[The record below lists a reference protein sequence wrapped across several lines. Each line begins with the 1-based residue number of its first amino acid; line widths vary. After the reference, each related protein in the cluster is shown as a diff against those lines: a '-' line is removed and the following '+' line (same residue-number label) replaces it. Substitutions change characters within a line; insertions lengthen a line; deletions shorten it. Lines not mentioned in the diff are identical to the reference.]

1 MSDSFGGKIELTGES
16 EYRQALTKISQNL
29 RVVSAEMKAT
39 STGFAS
45 GDKSTKDLTNASKT
59 LNEALSKQKSAL
71 ESIKKDM
78 AEMQSKYA
86 EAEAKHS
93 KLVSTY
99 EKEKSKLA
107 ELEST
112 LGKSSTEYAKQ
123 EKVVASLES
132 EVAKST
138 TEFNKYTKN
147 LNDMRIKT
155 ANAEATSNKTAKTLN
170 ELGKK
175 TQESGEK
182 AKISS
187 TGFTVMKGVL
197 ANLASSAIT
206 SALNGI
212 RQLGGTVVNVGKQAL
227 DSYGDYEQ
235 LVGGVDTLFGK
246 SSKKV
251 QEYASNAYKTAG
263 LSANEYMDT
272 VTSFSASLLQ
282 GLNGDTKKASKV
294 ANLAVTDMSDNANK
308 MGTDMKS
315 IQNAYQGFAKQNYTM
330 LDNLKLGYG
339 GTKSE
344 MARLVKDSGILGKA
358 GKDLTAKN
366 LDQKVSYDQMIEA
379 IHKVQTNMGITGTT
393 SKEASTTIQGSV
405 NSMKSAWQNMLT
417 GMADE
422 NADFGNLAKN
432 FASSLV
438 NVVKNIAPRLTAI
451 ISGMVNMAMTTLPTI
466 FKKIAPLIE
475 KYIPTV
481 VNSVKGII
489 DKVLELFPIILPKLA
504 EFGVSIIDKISELIP
519 NLVEKAT
526 EIMSSLASKVSELIP
541 KFTAVVKN
549 VIDSIASALNENAP
563 SIINDITQIALSQI
577 DGLIDIVSQNLP
589 TIIDTGVQL
598 ITSLADGIVKAIPKL
613 IEKVPK
619 IITSLINTLL
629 ASIPKIVDA
638 GVKLLT
644 SITKNLPKIISSV
657 VKAIPRLI
665 TGLLNAISSNIPK
678 LVESGFKLLTALVK
692 NLPKIIIE
700 VVKAVPQII
709 KSIVKGIVDAVP
721 QMAGAGL
728 NLIKGLWEGLNNAKN
743 WLLNKIKSLMGSVIK
758 GIKKFFGIHS
768 PSKKMRD
775 EVGVMLAKGVVEGV
789 KKEQKNTIKEINKSS
804 SESLKK
810 LYKKRSELQA
820 KLEKTSTK
828 KNKESVKKQIETVN
842 SSIEEAQKKANSK
855 TSAQQSKLDEKII
868 SGAKTRASELK
879 KSNKLSEAQ
888 EVDYWKQ
895 IAKTVKKGS
904 KSYKSAIAQMQ
915 SAKKTLKKDVTSLTK
930 TYSTNVAKINKELQE
945 NIAKLQQTYTETVTK
960 RKEEIMSS
968 FGLFNKPNL
977 DSKITKEDLKKSLKS
992 QVTALTDWD
1001 STLSDLEKKI
1011 GRNNPLYQELE
1022 SMGVSS
1028 LKTLQSV
1035 NDMTNEELKE
1045 YLSLY
1050 VQKNEIAQKRA
1061 TKENENLKAST
1072 ESQIATLKE
1081 TAKKQIN
1088 ALTQEYTTDLKAL
1101 GVTANNQSKSVG
1113 KQITAGI
1120 KAGLKKGMKDVSESL
1135 QNDVKQLVKGVKK
1148 QLKIK
1153 SPSRVFRDEIGKNM
1167 ALGLGIGFSNAM
1179 QGVSAQMQSSIPTKL
1194 DLNSSVN
1201 GVKPNGQAQYPDMLS
1216 AFKQALGEM
1225 TVELDDYEVG
1235 KFVNKT
1241 VARTIYT

>member
-71 ESIKKDM
+71 ESLKKDM

-155 ANAEATSNKTAKTLN
+155 ANAETTSNRTAKTLN

-187 TGFTVMKGVL
+187 NGFTVMKGVL
-197 ANLASSAIT
+197 ANLASSAIA

-422 NADFGNLAKN
+422 NADFGSLAKN

-481 VNSVKGII
+481 VNAVKGII
-489 DKVLELFPIILPKLA
+489 DKVLELFPNILPKLA
-504 EFGVSIIDKISELIP
+504 EFGVKIIDKISELIQS
-519 NLVEKAT
+519 LVEKAT
-526 EIMSSLASKVSELIP
+526 EIMSSLASKV
-541 KFTAVVKN
+541 
-549 VIDSIASALNENAP
+549 
-563 SIINDITQIALSQI
+563 
-577 DGLIDIVSQNLP
+577 
-589 TIIDTGVQL
+589 
-598 ITSLADGIVKAIPKL
+598 
-613 IEKVPK
+613 PK
-619 IITSLINTLL
+619 IITSLVNTLL
-629 ASIPKIVDA
+629 AGIPKIVDA

-709 KSIVKGIVDAVP
+709 KSIVKGIGDAVP

-743 WLLNKIKSLMGSVIK
+743 WLLNKIKSLMGSVTK

-789 KKEQKNTIKEINKSS
+789 KKEQKNSIKEINKSS

-820 KLEKTSTK
+820 KLEKANTK

-868 SGAKTRASELK
+868 SGAKTRANELK

-1061 TKENENLKAST
+1061 TKENESLKAST

-1113 KQITAGI
+1113 KQITTGI

-1179 QGVSAQMQSSIPTKL
+1179 QGVSTQMQSSIPTKL